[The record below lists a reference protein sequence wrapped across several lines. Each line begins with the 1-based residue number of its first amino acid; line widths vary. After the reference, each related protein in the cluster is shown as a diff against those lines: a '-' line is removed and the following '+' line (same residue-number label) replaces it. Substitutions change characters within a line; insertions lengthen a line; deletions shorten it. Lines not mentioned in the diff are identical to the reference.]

1 MNRLALPMIRLDNLT
16 LGYDRHPAVHHLSAE
31 IPAGALVAV
40 VGPNGAGKSTLLK
53 GLAGELRPIGGRIL
67 LPELP
72 AGGLAYMPQRGEID
86 HSFPVSVFDV
96 VAMGLWHEI
105 GAFGGLSREQRRRV
119 RAALDAVGMAGFE
132 SRPIGSLSGGQL
144 QRARF
149 ARLMLQDAPLILLDE
164 PFAAIDSRTVDDLVE
179 LILAWHDEGRT
190 ILTVVHDLEQVRRHF
205 PTALLLSREPVAF
218 GPTAEVLTPERL
230 ARARRLSEAFDD
242 NAHECHL
249 EELPVVAAPDAA
261 GNAHPHAHDHGHACD
276 EGHGHAHPAAQAT
289 PRPRRGLPRH

>member
-1 MNRLALPMIRLDNLT
+1 MQTTMLPMIRLDNLT
-16 LGYDRHPAVHHLSAE
+16 LGYDRHPAVHHLSGE

-53 GLAGELRPIGGRIL
+53 GLAGELRPIGGRIVL
-67 LPELP
+67 SELP
-72 AGGLAYMPQRGEID
+72 PGGLAYMPQRSEID
-86 HSFPVSVFDV
+86 HSFPISVFEV

-105 GAFGGLSREQRRRV
+105 GAFGGLSRSQRERV
-119 RAALDAVGMAGFE
+119 RAALAAVGMSGFE

-164 PFAAIDSRTVDDLVE
+164 PFAAIDSRTVDDLVA
-179 LILAWHDEGRT
+179 LILGWHAEGRT

-218 GPTAEVLTPERL
+218 GPTAQVLTPELL
-230 ARARRLSEAFDD
+230 ARARRLSEAFDED
-242 NAHECHL
+242 APECHI
-249 EELPVVAAPDAA
+249 EDVSALPPAAEPAHAQGDA
-261 GNAHPHAHDHGHACD
+261 
-276 EGHGHAHPAAQAT
+276 HGHAHQVAHTHHHGAHAHNHDH
-289 PRPRRGLPRH
+289 RH

>member
-1 MNRLALPMIRLDNLT
+1 MHDTVLPMIHLDNLT

-53 GLAGELRPIGGRIL
+53 GLAGELRPIGGRIVL
-67 LPELP
+67 SGLPP
-72 AGGLAYMPQRGEID
+72 SGLAYLPQRGEID

-96 VAMGLWHEI
+96 VAMGLWREI
-105 GAFGGLSREQRRRV
+105 GAFGGLSRDQRGRV
-119 RAALDAVGMAGFE
+119 RAALAAVGMAGFE

-164 PFAAIDSRTVDDLVE
+164 PFAAIDSRTVEDLVR
-179 LILAWHDEGRT
+179 LILAWHAEGRT
-190 ILTVVHDLEQVRRHF
+190 ILTVVHDFDQVRRHF
-205 PTALLLSREPVAF
+205 PTALLLAREPVAF

-230 ARARRLSEAFDD
+230 ARARRLSEAFDEH
-242 NAHECHL
+242 AHECQL
-249 EELPVVAAPDAA
+249 EELPALEIGAAAVGHAEAP
-261 GNAHPHAHDHGHACD
+261 AHDHGH
-276 EGHGHAHPAAQAT
+276 GHPHPHPH
-289 PRPRRGLPRH
+289 PRPRRGHTHP

>member
-105 GAFGGLSREQRRRV
+105 GAFGGLSREQRGRV
-119 RAALDAVGMAGFE
+119 RAALAAVGMAGFE

-164 PFAAIDSRTVDDLVE
+164 PFAAIDSRTVDDLVA
-179 LILAWHDEGRT
+179 LILGWHAEGRT

-218 GPTAEVLTPERL
+218 GPTAQVLTPELL
-230 ARARRLSEAFDD
+230 ARARRLSEAFDED
-242 NAHECHL
+242 APECHIEDVSAL
-249 EELPVVAAPDAA
+249 APVAGTAHSHGDA
-261 GNAHPHAHDHGHACD
+261 HAHGVAHTHDHSAQDHALD
-276 EGHGHAHPAAQAT
+276 H
-289 PRPRRGLPRH
+289 RH

>member
-53 GLAGELRPIGGRIL
+53 GLAGELRPIGGRIV

-105 GAFGGLSREQRRRV
+105 GAFGGLSREQRGRV
-119 RAALDAVGMAGFE
+119 RAALAAVGMAGFE
-132 SRPIGSLSGGQL
+132 ARPIGSLSGGQL

-179 LILAWHDEGRT
+179 LILGWHVEGRT
-190 ILTVVHDLEQVRRHF
+190 SSPWCT
-205 PTALLLSREPVAF
+205 TSSRCAVTSP
-218 GPTAEVLTPERL
+218 PRCCC
-230 ARARRLSEAFDD
+230 RANRWPSA
-242 NAHECHL
+242 
-249 EELPVVAAPDAA
+249 
-261 GNAHPHAHDHGHACD
+261 
-276 EGHGHAHPAAQAT
+276 
-289 PRPRRGLPRH
+289 RPRRC

>member
-1 MNRLALPMIRLDNLT
+1 MQTTMLPMIRLDNLT
-16 LGYDRHPAVHHLSAE
+16 LGYDRHPAVHHLSGE

-53 GLAGELRPIGGRIL
+53 GLAGELRPIGGRIVL
-67 LPELP
+67 SELP
-72 AGGLAYMPQRGEID
+72 PGGVAYMPQRGEID
-86 HSFPVSVFDV
+86 HSFPISVFEV

-105 GAFGGLSREQRRRV
+105 GAFGGLSRSQRERV
-119 RAALDAVGMAGFE
+119 RAALAAVGMSGFE

-164 PFAAIDSRTVDDLVE
+164 PFAAIDSRTVDDLVA
-179 LILAWHDEGRT
+179 LILGWHAEGRT

-218 GPTAEVLTPERL
+218 GPTAQVLTPELL
-230 ARARRLSEAFDD
+230 ARARRLSEAFDED
-242 NAHECHL
+242 APECHI
-249 EELPVVAAPDAA
+249 EDMAALPPAAEPAHAQGDA
-261 GNAHPHAHDHGHACD
+261 
-276 EGHGHAHPAAQAT
+276 HGHAHQVAHTHHHGAHAHNHDH
-289 PRPRRGLPRH
+289 RH